1 MTKSRLMIRSA
12 LVAALLLVALWPDA
26 AARAQEFQPY
36 PSPKVTVDQW
46 QKYLLEVRSRHEASA
61 EIYKDKNVIVF
72 SDPTTRTFY
81 IFTTKDNP
89 AHPAWITRQIV
100 EQGGKVNVRQIGY
113 FAGAQEPFDRLF
125 SEYLQLNE
133 QLKHEVEQRNQ

>member
-1 MTKSRLMIRSA
+1 MAKSRLMIRSA

-46 QKYLLEVRSRHEASA
+46 QKYLIEVRSRHEASA
-61 EIYKDKNVIVF
+61 EIYKDKNVVVF

-81 IFTTKDNP
+81 VFTTKDNP

>member
-1 MTKSRLMIRSA
+1 MTKSRLAIRSA
-12 LVAALLLVALWPDA
+12 LFAALLVVALWPDA

-36 PSPKVTVDQW
+36 PSPQVTVDQW
-46 QKYLLEVRSRHEASA
+46 QKYLLEVRSRHEASL
-61 EIYKDKNVIVF
+61 EIYKDKNVVVF
-72 SDPTTRTFY
+72 SDQTTRTFY
-81 IFTTKDNP
+81 IFTTRDHP

-100 EQGGKVNVRQIGY
+100 EQGGEVNVRQIGY
-113 FAGAQEPFDRLF
+113 FAGAQAPFDRMF

>member
-1 MTKSRLMIRSA
+1 MAKSRLMIRSA

-46 QKYLLEVRSRHEASA
+46 QKYLIEVRSRHEASL
-61 EIYKDKNVIVF
+61 EIYKDKNVVVF

>member
-46 QKYLLEVRSRHEASA
+46 QKYLIEVRSRHEASL
-61 EIYKDKNVIVF
+61 EIYKDKNVVVF

-113 FAGAQEPFDRLF
+113 FAGAQEPFDRMF

>member
-1 MTKSRLMIRSA
+1 MTTLSFLARLA
-12 LVAALLLVALWPDA
+12 GFAALMAAGLWPA
-26 AARAQEFQPY
+26 PGALAQEFQPY
-36 PSPKVTVDQW
+36 PSPKITVEQW
-46 QKYLLEVRSRHEASA
+46 QRYLTEVRSRHEASA
-61 EIYKDKNVIVF
+61 EIYKDKNVVVF

-81 IFTTKDNP
+81 IFTTKDHP
-89 AHPAWITRQIV
+89 AHPAWITRQVV
-100 EQGGKVNVRQIGY
+100 EQGGKVSVRQIGY

>member
-1 MTKSRLMIRSA
+1 MPPRARRSSSPTPRQRSPSTSGRSTCSRFGPCTRHRRRST
-12 LVAALLLVALWPDA
+12 
-26 AARAQEFQPY
+26 R
-36 PSPKVTVDQW
+36 T
-46 QKYLLEVRSRHEASA
+46 R
-61 EIYKDKNVIVF
+61 NVVVF

-100 EQGGKVNVRQIGY
+100 EEGGKVNVRQIGY
-113 FAGAQEPFDRLF
+113 FAGAQEPFDRMF
-125 SEYLQLNE
+125 SAYLQLNE

>member
-46 QKYLLEVRSRHEASA
+46 QKYLIEVRSRHEASA

-89 AHPAWITRQIV
+89 AHPAWITRKIV
-100 EQGGKVNVRQIGY
+100 EEGGKVNVRQIGY
-113 FAGAQEPFDRLF
+113 FAGAQEPFDRMF
-125 SEYLQLNE
+125 TEYLQLNE
-133 QLKHEVEQRNQ
+133 QLKHEVEERNQ